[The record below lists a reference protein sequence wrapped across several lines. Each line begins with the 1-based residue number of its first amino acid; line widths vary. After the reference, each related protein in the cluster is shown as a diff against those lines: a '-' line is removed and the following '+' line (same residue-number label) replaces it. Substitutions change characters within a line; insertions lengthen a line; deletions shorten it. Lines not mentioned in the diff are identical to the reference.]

1 MEAVNHD
8 HTNATTQRTLLGS
21 PRSLVRDWCS
31 PWPGKLRTGKLPLV
45 HFAAFDPALFARHD
59 ASTAQ
64 ARGLGWSDSLSSS
77 VPQRQGNSFTVAGP
91 RAQPCGKAAYLA
103 ALWVVARTRALVAGP
118 DSRQHYAHRW
128 PSGRRHRQ
136 QFKLSTYRSGPR
148 ATCSWRSTAGTAR
161 LSLRPK
167 RASIAGVIERRSPGP
182 LGDHRLQRE
191 GELLQGRLP
200 HRRQILRL
208 LSRASRFGESRRGPA
223 ATGSR

>member
-31 PWPGKLRTGKLPLV
+31 PWPESSALASCHLCTLRLSIPHSSRAMMRRPLRP
-45 HFAAFDPALFARHD
+45 AASAGATRSRAACRNDR
-59 ASTAQ
+59 
-64 ARGLGWSDSLSSS
+64 
-77 VPQRQGNSFTVAGP
+77 NSFTVAGP
-91 RAQPCGKAAYLA
+91 RAQPCGKAAYRSA
-103 ALWVVARTRALVAGP
+103 VGSGPAREPLWPAQTVGSITHIDMA
-118 DSRQHYAHRW
+118 
-128 PSGRRHRQ
+128 SGRRHRQ

-182 LGDHRLQRE
+182 LR
-191 GELLQGRLP
+191 P
-200 HRRQILRL
+200 SPSARR
-208 LSRASRFGESRRGPA
+208 RASRPPTPPSADSSTSQPRKSFR
-223 ATGSR
+223 